1 MSLLRWVARWKSWLA
16 HSIMEPN
23 KKYALVTGATS
34 GIGLEF
40 AKLFAADG
48 YNLINVARNL
58 NDLHKLEGELRA
70 YGVEVISFPK
80 DLFKQEDVYSIYA
93 DLAAKGISPEI
104 LVNDAG
110 QGVYGKFQDTDIHRE
125 IDIINLNIISV
136 VILSKLFIKDRL
148 EKGSG
153 KILNLSS
160 VASKSPGPWHSVYHG
175 TKAFVQSWSEGIRE
189 ELKDSGITV
198 TALLPG
204 PTDTDFFNKAD
215 MNRSKILQNPEDL
228 ANPADV
234 AKDGFDALMKG
245 EDRVISGLNNKL
257 TVAMS
262 NLSTDS
268 MAAHRM
274 SEMQKPVDE
283 K

>member
-1 MSLLRWVARWKSWLA
+1 MKS
-16 HSIMEPN
+16 N
-23 KKYALVTGATS
+23 NKYALVTGATS
-34 GIGLEF
+34 GIGYEL
-40 AKLFAADG
+40 AKLLAQDG
-48 YNLINVARNL
+48 YNLVIVARNHDEL
-58 NDLHKLEGELRA
+58 NVKEKEFRT
-70 YGVEVISFPK
+70 YGIEVIVMAK
-80 DLFKQEDVYSIYA
+80 NLFQAGDVYSLYA
-93 DLAAKGISPEI
+93 DLTLNGISPEI

-136 VILSKLFIKDRL
+136 IILTKLFIKDRL
-148 EKGSG
+148 EKGGG

-175 TKAFVQSWSEGIRE
+175 TKAFIQSWSEGIRE

-215 MNRSKILQNPEDL
+215 MNQSKILKDRDDL

-234 AKDGFDALMKG
+234 AKDGYDAMMNGDDK
-245 EDRVISGLNNKL
+245 VISGLNNKL
-257 TVAMS
+257 TVAMA
-262 NLSTDS
+262 NMTTDS
-268 MAAHRM
+268 MAAYRM
-274 SEMQKPVDE
+274 SEMQKPVNE